1 MEAVIMAAGKSTRTH
16 PLTALKPKPLLKICG
31 KTILQHNLEQLEG
44 IVDEIIV
51 VVNFKRDL
59 IEEHL
64 KGSPLSKKIRL
75 VEQKECNGTG
85 GAILAAKPFLKD
97 RFIVMN
103 GDDFFSK
110 KDIERCIKQEYCVL
124 GKEVDDVS
132 RFGEIIV
139 KGENVL
145 DMKEKASNGKGIANT
160 GVYVFNTSIFT
171 HDLKKSKRGEYEIVD
186 YVKYLGEKVKCVVVS
201 DYWIPVTYPW
211 SLLEANEFF
220 LSRTKTK
227 ILGTVEK
234 GATLK
239 GEIIVGKNTIIKSG
253 SYLEGPISIGEGC
266 TIGPNCF
273 IRGSTSL
280 GDNVKVGNAVE
291 IKNSIVGDK
300 TSIGHLS
307 YVGDSVIGDDV
318 NFGAGTITA
327 NLRHDDKNVRSPV
340 KGEMTD
346 SARRKLGA
354 IIGDGVHTGIHTS
367 IYPGR
372 KIWPGKYTVPGEIV
386 KEDRE

>member
-1 MEAVIMAAGKSTRTH
+1 
-16 PLTALKPKPLLKICG
+16 
-31 KTILQHNLEQLEG
+31 
-44 IVDEIIV
+44 
-51 VVNFKRDL
+51 
-59 IEEHL
+59 
-64 KGSPLSKKIRL
+64 
-75 VEQKECNGTG
+75 
-85 GAILAAKPFLKD
+85 
-97 RFIVMN
+97 
-103 GDDFFSK
+103 
-110 KDIERCIKQEYCVL
+110 
-124 GKEVDDVS
+124 
-132 RFGEIIV
+132 
-139 KGENVL
+139 
-145 DMKEKASNGKGIANT
+145 MKEKASNGKGIANT